1 MGRHA
6 EAAEESQGPARTAEL
21 AGLVGGVLWVLK
33 YVLPDPQGGAGTVLL
48 WIGAVLLTVALF
60 GLGMLLVKSGF
71 LALRLFVGFAL
82 AALVWG
88 VFALVR
94 SPASDQP
101 LVDAV
106 FGAAMGVISVVGLL
120 RRRAP
125 QARGSH

>member
-1 MGRHA
+1 M
-6 EAAEESQGPARTAEL
+6 
-21 AGLVGGVLWVLK
+21 AGLVGGLLWVVK
-33 YVLPDPQGGAGTVLL
+33 YLLPDPEGGIGTVLL
-48 WIGAVLLTVALF
+48 WVGAVLLTVALF

-71 LALRLFVGFAL
+71 LALRLFVAL
-82 AALVWG
+82 ALPALVWG

-106 FGAAMGVISVVGLL
+106 FGAGVGVISVVGLM
-120 RRRAP
+120 RRRTP